1 MDVVGSHGV
10 VEDGDTVAFLAFKEH
25 VDENLTVIGCLQKKC
40 FVVATGREMI
50 DVDLPVGSDPSKYL
64 IFLIL

>member
-25 VDENLTVIGCLQKKC
+25 VDENLAIIGRFQ
-40 FVVATGREMI
+40 
-50 DVDLPVGSDPSKYL
+50 
-64 IFLIL
+64 